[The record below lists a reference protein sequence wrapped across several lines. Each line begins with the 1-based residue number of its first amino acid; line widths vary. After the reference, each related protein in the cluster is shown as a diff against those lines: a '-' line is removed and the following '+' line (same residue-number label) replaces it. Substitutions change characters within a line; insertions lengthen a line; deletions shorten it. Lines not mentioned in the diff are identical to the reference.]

1 MIRAFLTYSSS
12 KNRRRD
18 LASKIVYI
26 ALNIALVA
34 SIAISLIVFS
44 SIWLAISLL
53 VLSKWRVFAV
63 KPRFWW
69 ANMQSNAVD
78 FIVGLGYIVYLS
90 QIPLGSYISQGIVT
104 VLYIFWLLIVKPRSS
119 RVWVV
124 VQGLAAM
131 YMGVSSLLIIGSDW
145 PQFLVLGPSI
155 LVCFIAQRHILAA
168 HDIENVNYYAALG
181 AMISGEVMWVLGHW
195 VVSYNLPLKGLYL
208 VQPAIIL
215 VLLMIVVELVIESI
229 LNEPEKSGA
238 KTKSGWLDDLRPVL
252 LPIGLCLITVLIL
265 MIFFTKPLVG
275 NI

>member
-90 QIPLGSYISQGIVT
+90 QIPLGSYISQGI
-104 VLYIFWLLIVKPRSS
+104 
-119 RVWVV
+119 
-124 VQGLAAM
+124 AAM